1 MFIYIVIYLGTVI
14 EYILYIIKADL
25 LEVLLSPA
33 STYFSFNMV
42 WIKAN
47 VKGKINPEVNFTD
60 NFVASVDSLLILLKF
75 LL

>member
-47 VKGKINPEVNFTD
+47 VKGKINPEVKLTD

>member
-47 VKGKINPEVNFTD
+47 IKGKINPEVNLTD

>member
-47 VKGKINPEVNFTD
+47 VKGKINPEVNLTD

>member
-25 LEVLLSPA
+25 FEVLLSPA
-33 STYFSFNMV
+33 STYFPFNMV

-47 VKGKINPEVNFTD
+47 VKGKINPEVN
-60 NFVASVDSLLILLKF
+60 
-75 LL
+75 